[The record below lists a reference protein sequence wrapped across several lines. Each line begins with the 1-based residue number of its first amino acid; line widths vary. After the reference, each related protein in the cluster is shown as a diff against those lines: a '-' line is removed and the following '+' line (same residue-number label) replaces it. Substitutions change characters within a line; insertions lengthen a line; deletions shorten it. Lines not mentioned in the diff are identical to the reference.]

1 MEQKKF
7 QEFVDI
13 IKKLRAPDGCPWD
26 REQTHVSMKKCLLD
40 ESAETLAAIDIYEK
54 TGDASNL
61 CEELGDVLLQVVMH
75 AVIAEEE
82 GLFNISDVIDCVS
95 EKMVRR
101 HPHVFG
107 DIDVSSS
114 AEVLKNWEQI
124 KKKEKL
130 TETVEMPSK
139 KEIIQNII
147 NEGEKRLS
155 EIG

>member
-1 MEQKKF
+1 MTENKF
-7 QEFVDI
+7 EKFVEI

-26 REQTHVSMKKCLLD
+26 REQTLTSMKKCILD
-40 ESAETLAAIDIYEK
+40 ESAEALVAIDIYEK
-54 TGDASNL
+54 TGDAENL
-61 CEELGDVLLQVVMH
+61 CEELGDMLLQVVMH

-82 GLFNISDVIDCVS
+82 GLFTMDDVIDMVS

-107 DIDVSSS
+107 DVDVETS
-114 AEVLKNWEQI
+114 AEVLKNWEKI
-124 KKKEKL
+124 KKKEHAG
-130 TETVEMPSK
+130 ESIPMPTK

-147 NEGEKRLS
+147 NEGEKRLN

>member
-7 QEFVDI
+7 QEFVEI

-82 GLFNISDVIDCVS
+82 GIFNINDVIDCVI

-107 DIDVSSS
+107 DINVSSS

-124 KKKEKL
+124 KKKEK
-130 TETVEMPSK
+130 TSEAVEMPSK

>member
-7 QEFVDI
+7 QEFVEI

-82 GLFNISDVIDCVS
+82 GIFNINDVIDCVS

-107 DIDVSSS
+107 DINVSSS

-124 KKKEKL
+124 KKKEK
-130 TETVEMPSK
+130 TSEAVEMPSK

>member
-1 MEQKKF
+1 MEQTKF
-7 QEFVDI
+7 DKFVEI

-26 REQTHVSMKKCLLD
+26 REQTLTSMKKCILD
-40 ESAETLAAIDIYEK
+40 ESAETLVAIDIYEK
-54 TGDASNL
+54 TGDTENL
-61 CEELGDVLLQVVMH
+61 CEELGDMLLQVVMH

-82 GLFNISDVIDCVS
+82 GLFTMDDVIEMVS

-107 DIDVSSS
+107 DVDVANS
-114 AEVLKNWEQI
+114 AEVLKNWEKI
-124 KKKEKL
+124 KKKEHSN
-130 TETVEMPSK
+130 ETICMPSK

-147 NEGEKRLS
+147 NEGEKRLN